1 MRSADLTTDQLQGLR
16 ERIAPM
22 LEYMAQLEK
31 RMHQR
36 KFPPDDPLV
45 VLVTEAR
52 NCVQGVY
59 VELGH
64 HVPEPMAGKPV
75 RPPKNIMP
83 THGDP
88 FGRKPRK

>member
-1 MRSADLTTDQLQGLR
+1 MRSDQLTTDQLLALR

-31 RMHQR
+31 RMHER
-36 KFPPDDPLV
+36 KFRADDPLF
-45 VLVTEAR
+45 VLVAECR

-64 HVPEPMAGKPV
+64 HSPEPLVGKSA
-75 RPPKNIMP
+75 RPPKSIMP
-83 THGDP
+83 INGDP
-88 FGRKPRK
+88 LGRKPRK